1 MKKIIWTMALFLSL
15 QNLSFSQFT
24 IKGKVFD
31 KETNEKLSGA
41 HIIIK
46 GTYNLTTSDKN
57 GGFIFKKLKKG
68 NYVFRVSYVGYKTIE
83 KTIDVNKNLDI
94 SFGLS
99 PEAILEDE
107 VIVSATR
114 ASDKEPLTYKNIS
127 KKEIK
132 EINLGQDLPYI
143 IESTP
148 STVVTSDAGAGIGY
162 TGIRIRGT
170 DITRINVTVNG
181 IPINDS
187 ESHGVFWVNMP
198 DFASSVD
205 NIQIQR
211 GVGSSTN
218 GAAAFGASINIQT
231 LKLNRKAYAEINSS
245 AGSFNTFKN
254 SLSFGTG
261 LIDGKW
267 TIDGRL
273 SKISSDGYIDRAT
286 SDLKSFF
293 VSAGYYGKH
302 SILRFNIFSGKEKTY
317 QAWEGVPKDSL
328 KTNRTYNP
336 YSYENETDN
345 YWQDNYQAIYSNQLN
360 NYLNLNFA
368 LHYTKG
374 KGYYEQFKTKRKF
387 KDYRLENVIIG
398 NDTITKT
405 NLIQQK
411 WLDNDFY
418 GLTYSLN
425 YEKNKLTAVIGG
437 AWNKYDGDHYGE
449 VIWAQYASNGKKNH
463 QWYKNKGIKKDFNIF
478 GKLNYQLNAKI
489 NLYGDLQYRT
499 IDYSI
504 KGDHDD
510 LRVLTQE
517 HNFNFINPKFG
528 ILYQLSSNQKVYFS
542 FGISN
547 REPNRSNYRD
557 ADPGHLPK
565 SEKLNDF
572 ELGYDFHI
580 NNFALEA
587 NVFYMDY
594 LNQLVLTG
602 EINNVG
608 AAIMTNVPKSYRA
621 GIEISTGIKIL
632 DNFNWDINATFS
644 TNKIEDFTEYI
655 DKFDEDWNPEPQYS
669 KYLGKTDLS
678 FSPDIIAG
686 SIFTYEMFD
695 NLFVNFISKYVSRQY
710 IDNTSDND
718 RSLDPYFVN
727 NLSFKY
733 SLKTNLF
740 EEIGFHFML
749 NNIFS
754 EKYETNAWVYRSFVG
769 EQLKI
774 YDGYFPQ
781 AEFNFLAGIS
791 LKF

>member
-1 MKKIIWTMALFLSL
+1 MKKFIWTMALFLSL
-15 QNLSFSQFT
+15 QNLAFSQFT
-24 IKGKVFD
+24 IKGRVFD
-31 KETNEKLSGA
+31 KETKESLTGA

-46 GTYNLTTSDKN
+46 GTYNSTTSDKN
-57 GGFIFKKLKKG
+57 GNFIVKNLKKG
-68 NYVFRVSYVGYKTIE
+68 NYVFRVSYVGYKTYEKNIE
-83 KTIDVNKNLDI
+83 VNKNLDI
-94 SFGLS
+94 NFGLE

-114 ASDKEPLTYKNIS
+114 ASEKEPLTYSNIS
-127 KKEIK
+127 RKKIK
-132 EINLGQDLPYI
+132 EVNLGQDLPYL

-148 STVVTSDAGAGIGY
+148 STVVSSDAGAGIGY

-181 IPINDS
+181 IPINDP

-211 GVGSSTN
+211 GVGTSTN

-231 LKLNRKAYAEINSS
+231 LKLNRDAYAEINSS

-254 SLSFGTG
+254 NLTFGTG
-261 LIDGKW
+261 LIKGKW
-267 TIDGRL
+267 TLDGRL

-293 VSAGYYGKH
+293 VSAGHYGKH
-302 SILRFNIFSGKEKTY
+302 SILRFNVFSGKEKTY
-317 QAWEGVPKDSL
+317 QAWYGIPKDSL

-345 YWQDNYQAIYSNQLN
+345 YWQDHYQALYSNQIN
-360 NYLNLNFA
+360 KNLNLNFA

-374 KGYYEQFKTKRKF
+374 KGYYEQYKTERKF

-398 NDTITKT
+398 GDTITKT

-418 GLTYSLN
+418 GFTYSLN
-425 YEKNKLTAVIGG
+425 YEKNKLSAVVGG

-449 VIWAQYASNGKKNH
+449 VIWAQYASNGEKGH
-463 QWYKNKGIKKDFNIF
+463 RWYENKGVKKDFNIF
-478 GKLNYQLNAKI
+478 GKVNYQLTEKI
-489 NLYGDLQYRT
+489 NLYGDLQYRM
-499 IDYSI
+499 INYSI

-510 LRVLTQE
+510 LRDLTQE
-517 HNFNFINPKFG
+517 HNFNFVNPKFG
-528 ILYQLSSNQKVYFS
+528 ILYHLASNQKVYFS
-542 FGISN
+542 FAISN

-557 ADPGHLPK
+557 ADPGSLPK
-565 SEKLNDF
+565 SEKLNDL
-572 ELGYDFHI
+572 ELGYDFHS
-580 NNFALEA
+580 NSFAIETNIFLM
-587 NVFYMDY
+587 NYKD
-594 LNQLVLTG
+594 QLVLTG

-608 AAIMTNVPKSYRA
+608 AAIMTNVPKSYRT
-621 GIEISTGIKIL
+621 GLEISTGIKIL
-632 DNFNWDINATFS
+632 ENLNWDINATFS
-644 TNKIEDFTEYI
+644 TNKIKDFTEYV
-655 DKFDEDWNPEPQYS
+655 DKYDENWNPKTQFS

-686 SIFTYEMFD
+686 SIFTYEIIE
-695 NLFVNFISKYVSRQY
+695 NLYINFISKYVSRQY
-710 IDNTSDND
+710 IDNTSNKD

-727 NLSFKY
+727 NLSFNY
-733 SLKTNLF
+733 SKKTKLF
-740 EEIGFHFML
+740 KEIGFHLML

-754 EKYETNAWVYRSFVG
+754 EKYETNAWVYRCFVG
-769 EQLKI
+769 EKI
-774 YDGYFPQ
+774 NVYDGYFPQ